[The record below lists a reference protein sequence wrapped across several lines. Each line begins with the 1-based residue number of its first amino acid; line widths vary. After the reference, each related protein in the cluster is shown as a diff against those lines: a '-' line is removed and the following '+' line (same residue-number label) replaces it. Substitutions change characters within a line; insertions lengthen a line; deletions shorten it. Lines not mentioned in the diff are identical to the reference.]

1 MIGNLSNLVEKY
13 RRMFTKLTDTN
24 EAAIISVLVL
34 LMALMSAVLI
44 RFLDFTP
51 NLGMWI
57 LWTCTPT
64 VAVLSMLLVVARDGS
79 RSWV

>member
-1 MIGNLSNLVEKY
+1 MFGNLSNLVEKY
-13 RRMFTKLTDTN
+13 RRKFTKPTDTN

-57 LWTCTPT
+57 LWSCTPT
-64 VAVLSMLLVVARDGS
+64 VAALIMLLVVARDGS